1 MTSSTT
7 LRFVRVPLTWLA
19 YTMLAYIGFV
29 QSSFGPLMP
38 VLRREL
44 DLTYTAGGMIPA
56 ALASGLILS
65 GLFGARLAH
74 AWGRRVIFWA
84 GSFCLVAS
92 IVLLGLSHSFAAVF
106 CAALGVGFG
115 SSLTQVMIQALLS
128 DQHGE
133 QRAIALTESNVA
145 ASLSATMTP
154 LSIGIL
160 IGAGITWRMVSIL
173 AVVFLSLIAAFFI
186 RQPIPSPVTA
196 QHESASGRARL
207 SSFFWLFWLVLFLVV
222 AVEMAFAVWGTE
234 FFVNVAGMERAS
246 AALAFGAFPAAMF
259 IGRAI
264 GSRLTRTWSTMP
276 LLLIALGVTL
286 VGFLVFWLSPLPA
299 FNVAGL
305 FISGLGIANLYPLT
319 LSVAVGTAGELTNE
333 ASARASL
340 GVGSALLII
349 PLVLGRLADYAG
361 LQRAYGI
368 VVVLIVMSIAVVAVS
383 HIQLQRR
390 LAPDSRGRIS

>member
-1 MTSSTT
+1 MTSTTT

-44 DLTYTAGGMIPA
+44 NLTYTAGGMIPA

-65 GLFGARLAH
+65 GLLGARLAH
-74 AWGRRVIFWA
+74 AWGRRAVFWG

-133 QRAIALTESNVA
+133 QRSIALTESNVA
-145 ASLSATMTP
+145 ASLTATMTP

-173 AVVFLSLIAAFFI
+173 AVIFLSLIVMFFF
-186 RQPIPSPVTA
+186 RQPIPNPTILQDQTVT
-196 QHESASGRARL
+196 GRARL

-234 FFVNVAGMERAS
+234 FFVNVAGMERAA

-264 GSRLTRTWSTMP
+264 GSRLTRNWSTIP
-276 LLLIALGVTL
+276 LLLVALGITL
-286 VGFLVFWLSPLPA
+286 VGFLIFWLSPVA
-299 FNVAGL
+299 VFNVIGL
-305 FISGLGIANLYPLT
+305 FVSGLGIANLYPLT
-319 LSVAVGTAGELTNE
+319 LSVAVGAAGELTNE
-333 ASARASL
+333 ASAHASL
-340 GVGSALLII
+340 GVGTALLVI
-349 PLVLGRLADYAG
+349 PLILGRIADAVG
-361 LQRAYGI
+361 LQNAYGI
-368 VVVLIVMSIAVVAVS
+368 VIVLIVAAIGVVTAS

-390 LAPDSRGRIS
+390 TTVDS